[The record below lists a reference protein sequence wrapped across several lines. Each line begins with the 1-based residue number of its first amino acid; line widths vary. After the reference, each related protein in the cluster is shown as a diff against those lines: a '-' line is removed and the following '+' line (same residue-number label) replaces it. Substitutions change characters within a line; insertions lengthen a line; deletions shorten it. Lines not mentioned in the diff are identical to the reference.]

1 MQNNV
6 LKFDKESVSIDS
18 NELLG
23 FLNYDT
29 PELIKANAIL
39 TIGRYKFNNEYL
51 IDRLYKIACDAN
63 LNKPVLSGLCN
74 SHIACAS
81 LYLLGTDKSIK
92 RYNEALSQFN
102 ERDKI
107 KIKQFIQN
115 FL

>member
-1 MQNNV
+1 MQSNV
-6 LKFDKESVSIDS
+6 LKFEKESISIDS

-39 TIGRYKFNNEYL
+39 TIGRYKFSNEYL
-51 IDRLYKIACDAN
+51 IDRLYKIACDIN
-63 LNKPVLSGLCN
+63 SNKPVFSELCN

-92 RYNEALSQFN
+92 RYNEALNYFSD
-102 ERDKI
+102 RDK
-107 KIKQFIQN
+107 KAIKQFIQN

>member
-1 MQNNV
+1 MQDNV
-6 LKFDKESVSIDS
+6 LKFDKEKVSIDS
-18 NELLG
+18 DELLG

-39 TIGRYKFNNEYL
+39 TIGRCKFNNEYL
-51 IDRLYKIACDAN
+51 IDRLYKIACDVN
-63 LNKPVLSGLCN
+63 SNKPVLSGLCN

-92 RYNEALSQFN
+92 RYNDALSQFN
-102 ERDKI
+102 DRDRTN
-107 KIKQFIQN
+107 IKQFIQK